1 MMIFGKRLSEYVAF
15 CKWFLILIP
24 AAGIIRLAL
33 SLAGAPNST
42 AKWIS
47 MTALIWIA
55 VVYCS
60 IRVHTTG
67 FGSFRHLLVL
77 CVLLNLSDQV
87 VAMSGILIAILTG
100 ADNIFSVPEYAFG
113 QDPRFHLL
121 MHVLVGIPA
130 GSIVAWLVGSV
141 ILAVTRK
148 VSGIPGQASGS
159 LAK

>member
-1 MMIFGKRLSEYVAF
+1 
-15 CKWFLILIP
+15 
-24 AAGIIRLAL
+24 
-33 SLAGAPNST
+33 
-42 AKWIS
+42 
-47 MTALIWIA
+47 
-55 VVYCS
+55 
-60 IRVHTTG
+60 
-67 FGSFRHLLVL
+67 
-77 CVLLNLSDQV
+77 
-87 VAMSGILIAILTG
+87 MSGILIAILTG

>member
-1 MMIFGKRLSEYVAF
+1 MTIFGKRLSEYVAF

-24 AAGIIRLAL
+24 AAGLIRLAL
-33 SLAGAPNST
+33 SLAGTPNST

-87 VAMSGILIAILTG
+87 VAMTGILIAILTG
-100 ADNIFSVPEYAFG
+100 TDNIFSAPEFAFG

-121 MHVLVGIPA
+121 MHVVVGIPA
-130 GSIVAWLVGSV
+130 GSIVSWLVGSL

-148 VSGIPGQASGS
+148 LSGIPGQASGYQ
-159 LAK
+159 AK